1 MIVWH
6 LPILNCFGVCRA
18 ASRGESSRS
27 RTEASNQDQ
36 SDGNAKSDIL
46 AFNLAELPA
55 VAALVS
61 GRLLAG
67 VFIRQ

>member
-1 MIVWH
+1 MVVWY
-6 LPILNCFGVCRA
+6 LPISNCFGVCRA
-18 ASRGESSRS
+18 ASRGESSR
-27 RTEASNQDQ
+27 TETSNQGQ